1 MAATERPVTLT
12 AGAQRR
18 KDALTVGPSPAEVGE
33 RLRER
38 RKELSLSVRELAR
51 RVAVSPSLISQ
62 IENGKTSPSVGTLYA
77 IVSEMDLSLDEVF
90 SGTGESRRGGDG
102 SRDPRSPV
110 VTEDERKEI
119 SLGSGVR
126 WQRLTRVADPNVD
139 FLHLIYEPGSASCP
153 EDHLMRHAGQE
164 YGYVISGRLSVTI
177 GFDTYELT
185 SGDSISFDSTQPHRL
200 AAVGDEPMYAIWT
213 VIGRFGDPRL

>member
-1 MAATERPVTLT
+1 MN
-12 AGAQRR
+12 G
-18 KDALTVGPSPAEVGE
+18 GPSPAEVGE

-51 RVAVSPSLISQ
+51 RVAVSASLISQ

-90 SGTGESRRGGDG
+90 SGDADPSRRGANGG
-102 SRDPRSPV
+102 GRDTGVPSPV
-110 VTEDERKEI
+110 VTERERKEI

-126 WQRLTRVADPNVD
+126 WQRLTRSADPNVD
-139 FLHLIYEPGSASCP
+139 FLHVIYEPGSASCA

-164 YGYVISGRLSVTI
+164 YGFVISGRLSVTV
-177 GFDTYELT
+177 GFDTFELDP
-185 SGDSISFDSTQPHRL
+185 GDSISFDSTRPHRL
-200 AAVGDEPMYAIWT
+200 AAVGAEPVHAIWT
-213 VIGRFGDPRL
+213 VVGRTGDPRV

>member
-1 MAATERPVTLT
+1 MT
-12 AGAQRR
+12 
-18 KDALTVGPSPAEVGE
+18 DGPSPAQVGE

-90 SGTGESRRGGDG
+90 SGVADSGRRGFNGG
-102 SRDPRSPV
+102 RDSGPSPV
-110 VTEDERKEI
+110 VSETERKEI

-126 WQRLTRVADPNVD
+126 WQRLTRSADPNVD
-139 FLHLIYEPGSASCP
+139 FLHVIYEPGGASCA

-177 GFDTYELT
+177 GFANYELT
-185 SGDSISFDSTQPHRL
+185 AGDSISFDSTEPHRL
-200 AAVGDEPMYAIWT
+200 VAVGGEPVHAIWT
-213 VIGRFGDPRL
+213 VVGRLGDPRV

>member
-12 AGAQRR
+12 AGALRR
-18 KDALTVGPSPAEVGE
+18 KDPVTVGPSPAEVGE

-90 SGTGESRRGGDG
+90 TGVGEPRRGVDG
-102 SRDPRSPV
+102 ARDSRSPV

-119 SLGSGVR
+119 SLDSGVR
-126 WQRLTRVADPNVD
+126 WQRLTRAADPNVD
-139 FLHLIYEPGSASCP
+139 FLHVIYEPGGASCP
-153 EDHLMRHAGQE
+153 QDHLMRHVGQE
-164 YGYVISGRLSVTI
+164 YGYVISGRLSVTV
-177 GFDTYELT
+177 GFDSYELAA
-185 SGDSISFDSTQPHRL
+185 GDSISFDSTQPHRL
-200 AAVGDEPMYAIWT
+200 AALGDEPVHAIWT
-213 VIGRFGDPRL
+213 VVGRLGDPRM

>member
-1 MAATERPVTLT
+1 MT
-12 AGAQRR
+12 A
-18 KDALTVGPSPAEVGE
+18 GPSPAEVGE

-90 SGTGESRRGGDG
+90 SGVIEPGRRGLNGT
-102 SRDPRSPV
+102 REQAVPSPV
-110 VTEDERKEI
+110 VTESERKEI

-126 WQRLTRVADPNVD
+126 WQRLTRSADPNVD
-139 FLHLIYEPGSASCP
+139 FLHVIYAPGGASCA

-164 YGYVISGRLSVTI
+164 YGYVISGRLRVTV
-177 GFDTYELT
+177 GFDTYEL
-185 SGDSISFDSTQPHRL
+185 SPGDSISFDSTEPHRL
-200 AAVGDEPMYAIWT
+200 AAIGDEPVHAIWT
-213 VIGRFGDPRL
+213 VVGRTGDPRV